1 MVSVRLL
8 WNNEYMNSLTL
19 PVKDVRT
26 VSDTKRAF
34 YAAHPRPI
42 NSIYRRVIEELMV
55 EMHLLSVNVD
65 FQYDPLYALGVVTVF
80 DKFMQGYRPERDID
94 SIFQA
99 LCQSVGGDATHYRQQ
114 AEQLRSEASMMS
126 PDAFVE
132 QTTSL
137 SVASGEGLMGQLRA
151 IADREKF
158 KYSRLFGVGLLTI
171 LEHMNP
177 EVVKSNETLEKYL
190 KPMADALKLPAEKLQ
205 KDLEV
210 YRSNLDK
217 FAQAQVVMADIMAAE
232 RKRKEQRQ
240 KDRAAMAEPADA
252 TPTPTDT
259 TSDSSSQSE

>member
-1 MVSVRLL
+1 
-8 WNNEYMNSLTL
+8 MNSLTL

-55 EMHLLSVNVD
+55 EMHLLSVNTD
-65 FQYDPLYALGVVTVF
+65 FQYDPIYALGVVTVF

-99 LCQSVGGDATHYRQQ
+99 LCRSVGGDPAHYRQQ
-114 AEQLRSEASMMS
+114 AEQLLSDASTMT
-126 PDAFVE
+126 PDAFTE
-132 QTTSL
+132 QLANL
-137 SVASGEGLMGQLRA
+137 SVASGEGLISQLRA
-151 IADREKF
+151 IGDREKF
-158 KYSRLFGVGLLTI
+158 KYSRLFGVGLLTV

-177 EVVKSNETLEKYL
+177 EIVKSNEVLETYL
-190 KPMADALKLPAEKLQ
+190 KPTAEALKLPADKLQ

-217 FAQAQVVMADIMAAE
+217 FAQAQLVMADIMAAE

-240 KDRAAMAEPADA
+240 KDKEAVA
-252 TPTPTDT
+252 TSTDPTPTD
-259 TSDSSSQSE
+259 SAPESSSQPK